1 MRIST
6 VWYCLKQGIINI
18 CRNILFSLASI
29 ATIAACIFLFCL
41 FFAIVANVKNVT
53 EEAQSTV
60 GITVF
65 FDEEISFEQIASIGD
80 QIKSWSEVKEVDF
93 TSADEAW
100 ETFKDEYFQG
110 MEELAE
116 GFADDNPLASSA
128 SYTIFLND
136 ISDQD
141 AVVARLQAMDGVRK
155 VNYSSSAVAG
165 LSGTAKIV
173 GLISALVIGVLLAVS
188 VFLISNTVSVAAAFR
203 RQENEIM
210 RMIGATNFMIR
221 APFVVEGVILG
232 LFGALIPLGGI
243 YVLYER
249 AVIFLNTRYSMLTG
263 LFQPLAVELIFPQMA
278 TVAMILGVGVGF
290 FVSLFTIQKHLR
302 V

>member
-65 FDEEISFEQIASIGD
+65 FDEEISSEQIASIGD

>member
-1 MRIST
+1 M
-6 VWYCLKQGIINI
+6 
-18 CRNILFSLASI
+18 FSLASI

-65 FDEEISFEQIASIGD
+65 FDEEISSEQIASIGD